1 MALAPVGT
9 AVVYYLNAFG
19 ITDIYPIIHGGD
31 SSLFV
36 HYLANNFFLTFS
48 GIYFLHLSIN
58 TFIKKE
64 FKEFTLFFILFVL
77 FVSSMVIDPR
87 MSSRLTLLVF
97 IVVALITPLFYLKRK
112 HSIILFII
120 SVLFLALF
128 MNTNSNMKKGI
139 NTFKTAIEENKYTG
153 SWGHR
158 LGFLIVGIDIFKEH
172 PFIGRGV
179 CDVRSRVVTYS
190 EENPEYFINDPAR
203 HFHNEHLHILVE
215 VGIIGYLI
223 YLGFIFLF
231 LKIPVSDPLL
241 NKLKYTYTIAFLLMQ
256 FGEHYLTLNPTA
268 LFIGLFFI
276 LIVLYNKKDKEE
288 QIQKITQ

>member
-1 MALAPVGT
+1 
-9 AVVYYLNAFG
+9 
-19 ITDIYPIIHGGD
+19 
-31 SSLFV
+31 
-36 HYLANNFFLTFS
+36 
-48 GIYFLHLSIN
+48 
-58 TFIKKE
+58 
-64 FKEFTLFFILFVL
+64 
-77 FVSSMVIDPR
+77 
-87 MSSRLTLLVF
+87 
-97 IVVALITPLFYLKRK
+97 
-112 HSIILFII
+112 
-120 SVLFLALF
+120 

-172 PFIGRGV
+172 PVMGRGV
-179 CDVRSRVVTYS
+179 CDVRSRVVTYA

-276 LIVLYNKKDKEE
+276 LIVLYNEKDKEAL
-288 QIQKITQ
+288 IQRSSP